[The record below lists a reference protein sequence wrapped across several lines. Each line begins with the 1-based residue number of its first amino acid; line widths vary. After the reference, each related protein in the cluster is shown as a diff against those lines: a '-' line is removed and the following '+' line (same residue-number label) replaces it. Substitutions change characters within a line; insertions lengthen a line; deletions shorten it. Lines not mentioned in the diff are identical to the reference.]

1 MINSKNTETVK
12 PTPEDVA
19 EARRLD
25 DDPRLL
31 RALVDL
37 VFLAQEEGRCIP
49 S

>member
-1 MINSKNTETVK
+1 MINSKIPEAVT
-12 PTPEDVA
+12 PAPEDVA
-19 EARRLD
+19 EARRLE

-37 VFLAQEEGRCIP
+37 IFLSQEEGRCIP

>member
-1 MINSKNTETVK
+1 MINSEPAEVVK

-19 EARRLD
+19 EASRLEQ
-25 DDPRLL
+25 DPKLL

-37 VFLAQEEGRCIP
+37 IFLAQEEGRCIP